1 MKKRLEDLFYD
12 IAGRILVGFA
22 RVLYELLCLDAMLRN
37 RFKKFK
43 ERIKPTLNKFEEKF
57 YSIMSKPMLWFA
69 ALLLIGEWY
78 SNLKKKNKKEDL

>member
-12 IAGRILVGFA
+12 IAARILVGFA
-22 RVLYELLCLDAMLRN
+22 RVLYELLCLDTMLRN

-43 ERIKPTLNKFEEKF
+43 ERIKPTLNKIEEKF
-57 YSIMSKPMLWFA
+57 YSIMIKPMLWFA
-69 ALLLIGEWY
+69 ALLLIGKWH